1 MTTLSIQNLSL
12 TIDRNRLLD
21 DVSLSIGT
29 GELVGLIGPNGAGK
43 SSLLRAITGNL
54 QGWEGAIDLDG
65 QPLDAVSRQDR
76 AKAIAYLPQT
86 HEGLWPI
93 SGRRLVMLGR
103 LPHLGPFSGATDQD
117 HALVE
122 QILRDVDALAFA
134 DRPVTHL
141 SGGELA
147 RIWLARA
154 LAVQAPLLLADEP
167 IAALDPAHQLATMSL
182 FHNAVK
188 QGQGVMVVL
197 HDLGLAARLCD
208 RLVLM
213 DRGKVVADGTPQN
226 VLTADRVAA
235 VYKVRLIRDGSGGFS
250 LLPL

>member
-54 QGWEGAIDLDG
+54 HGWEGAIDLDG

-117 HALVE
+117 YALVE

-235 VYKVRLIRDGSGGFS
+235 VYKVRLIRDESGGFS

>member
-76 AKAIAYLPQT
+76 AKAIAYLPQA

-117 HALVE
+117 YALVE

>member
-1 MTTLSIQNLSL
+1 MTSLRVEKLSL
-12 TIDRNRLLD
+12 TIDDKRLLD
-21 DVSLSIGT
+21 DVSLSVGT
-29 GELVGLIGPNGAGK
+29 GQLVGLIGPNGAGK
-43 SSLLRAITGNL
+43 SSLLRSITGNL
-54 QGWEGAIDLDG
+54 QGWQGEIKLDG
-65 QPLDAVSRQDR
+65 QSIDKTKRQDR
-76 AKAIAYLPQT
+76 ARAIAYLPQN

-93 SGRRLVMLGR
+93 TGRRLIMLGR
-103 LPHLGPFSGATDQD
+103 LPHLGPFSGESDKD
-117 HALVE
+117 HAIVE
-122 QILRDVDALAFA
+122 RVLGEVDALDFA

-154 LAVQAPLLLADEP
+154 LVVEAPLLLADEP

-182 FHNAVK
+182 FRAAVDN
-188 QGQGVMVVL
+188 GQGVMVVL

-213 DRGKVVADGTPQN
+213 DQGRVIADGTPED

-235 VYKVRLIRDGSGGFS
+235 VYNVRLTREGSGAIS
-250 LLPL
+250 LSPL